1 MLGNG
6 RFHIKEKQDFTMK
19 IAHPVR
25 LAVKVAEVIGVGVE
39 AEVAVGHDHTQ
50 DQQDLHQDLDLV
62 LEAHTEVVTEVEE
75 VLICG
80 RKDGPQEAE
89 VDHLVHELTFI
100 MPSHLYLYHQGFA

>member
-19 IAHPVR
+19 VAHPAR
-25 LAVKVAEVIGVGVE
+25 LAVRVAEVIVVGVE
-39 AEVAVGHDHTQ
+39 AEVEVGHDHTQ
-50 DQQDLHQDLDLV
+50 DHQELHQDRDLA
-62 LEAHTEVVTEVEE
+62 LKAHIEVVTEVEE

-89 VDHLVHELTFI
+89 VDHLVHE
-100 MPSHLYLYHQGFA
+100 